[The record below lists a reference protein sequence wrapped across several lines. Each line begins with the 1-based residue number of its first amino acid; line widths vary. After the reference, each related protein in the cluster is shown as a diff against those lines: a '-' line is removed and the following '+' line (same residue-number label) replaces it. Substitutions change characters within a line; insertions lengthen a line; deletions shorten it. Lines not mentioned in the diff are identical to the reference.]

1 MVRRHKENPSN
12 LPWFQHILHSVQARL
27 QLAKCDALLLL
38 LLLLTGE
45 VTKQPN
51 RSIQITKPTSAA
63 FLMLSAWEEEGEREG
78 GCLLSLSS
86 QGNEGC
92 CAWVRGWWS
101 SESYPTICVTW
112 AASLGVH
119 SSALMTMPG
128 TLFRLF
134 SDSCQTASL
143 SVCASLAVSMVC
155 VRACVSFVPFVFY
168 FHFNHNCVQLLFLL
182 PHFFHLFSCT
192 LSAAGKIGW
201 LSLPSPTTFPSPFHC
216 PLLSIR
222 FSCFLSLFLSLFF
235 CFCFYDFVLASVT
248 CCLSTPALLPA
259 HIFRRFPSRF
269 SAWAAAAARHVC
281 VWLCVCACSTV
292 SSTIAH
298 HIN

>member
-1 MVRRHKENPSN
+1 MVPAYFAQCRSAFTIGKMRCASASA
-12 LPWFQHILHSVQARL
+12 LT
-27 QLAKCDALLLL
+27 AK
-38 LLLLTGE
+38 

-63 FLMLSAWEEEGEREG
+63 FLTLSAWEEEGEREG
-78 GCLLSLSS
+78 WCLLSLSS

-143 SVCASLAVSMVC
+143 SVCAALAVSMVC
-155 VRACVSFVPFVFY
+155 VCVRVSPLCRLCFTSTSIITVFNCCFYYRISFT
-168 FHFNHNCVQLLFLL
+168 
-182 PHFFHLFSCT
+182 FS
-192 LSAAGKIGW
+192 LVRSLRLAKLVGFSSPPPP
-201 LSLPSPTTFPSPFHC
+201 LSLPPYPLPTVVHSVFP
-216 PLLSIR
+216 
-222 FSCFLSLFLSLFF
+222 FSLSLFLSLFF
-235 CFCFYDFVLASVT
+235 AFVFMILCWQALHAAYLPLPCSLHTFSVDFL
-248 CCLSTPALLPA
+248 
-259 HIFRRFPSRF
+259 HDFP
-269 SAWAAAAARHVC
+269 HEQQQQPGM
-281 VWLCVCACSTV
+281 CVCACSTV
-292 SSTIAH
+292 RSTIAH

>member
-1 MVRRHKENPSN
+1 MVPAYFAQCTSAFTIGKMRCASASASA
-12 LPWFQHILHSVQARL
+12 LT
-27 QLAKCDALLLL
+27 AK
-38 LLLLTGE
+38 

-101 SESYPTICVTW
+101 SETYPTICVTW

-143 SVCASLAVSMVC
+143 SVCAALAALCVC

-201 LSLPSPTTFPSPFHC
+201 LFLPSPSTFPSPSTLPTVVHSVF
-216 PLLSIR
+216 P
-222 FSCFLSLFLSLFF
+222 FSLSLSFFPFFFAFVFMILCWQALHAAYLPLPCSLHTFSVDFLH
-235 CFCFYDFVLASVT
+235 DF
-248 CCLSTPALLPA
+248 PHEQQQQPGM
-259 HIFRRFPSRF
+259 
-269 SAWAAAAARHVC
+269 
-281 VWLCVCACSTV
+281 CVCACSTV

>member
-1 MVRRHKENPSN
+1 MVPAYFAQCRSAFTIGKMRCASASASA
-12 LPWFQHILHSVQARL
+12 LT
-27 QLAKCDALLLL
+27 AK
-38 LLLLTGE
+38 

-63 FLMLSAWEEEGEREG
+63 FLMLSAWEEEGERAG

-143 SVCASLAVSMVC
+143 SVCAALAVSVCAALCVC

-201 LSLPSPTTFPSPFHC
+201 LFLPSATTFPSPLPTAHC
-216 PLLSIR
+216 CPFGFPV
-222 FSCFLSLFLSLFF
+222 FSLSLSFPFF

-281 VWLCVCACSTV
+281 VCACSTV